1 MTEKS
6 VTKNDNPKLLSSFIP
21 IITKLT
27 ETRKQLN
34 VSQFDLECKI
44 GIARGYLSKWERG
57 QRTPTFFNFI
67 CWISALGMEIEFK
80 SASPKSANDNG
91 ELIANDNGEL
101 VANDNREYIN
111 NKNLSNTL
119 TKAQNDS

>member
-1 MTEKS
+1 MTQKS
-6 VTKNDNPKLLSSFIP
+6 VTKNDNPRLPPSFIP

-27 ETRKQLN
+27 EIRKQLN

-57 QRTPTFFNFI
+57 QRTPTFFNLI
-67 CWISALGMEIEFK
+67 CWASALGLEIEFK
-80 SASPKSANDNG
+80 PASPKSANDNG

-101 VANDNREYIN
+101 IND
-111 NKNLSNTL
+111 KNLHSTL
-119 TKAQNDS
+119 TKAQNDN